1 MRIHFFKAPF
11 YFAFIW
17 FRVQRVQRVQRR
29 RWRLSPHIYMS
40 RCPKAGRL
48 HPCPL
53 FLKTFSKIKK
63 TVQHSEKFF
72 HFWKFVHYTEQF
84 DPSIY
89 FSSND
94 CMRRKSLSFTCRTVL
109 VE

>member
-17 FRVQRVQRVQRR
+17 FRVQGSRFRVQRR
-29 RWRLSPHIYMS
+29 RWRLSPHIYMR

-53 FLKTFSKIKK
+53 LLKTFSKIKK
-63 TVQHSEKFF
+63 LFSIVKSFSIFGNLFTILNSLNM
-72 HFWKFVHYTEQF
+72 EQKGGT
-84 DPSIY
+84 P
-89 FSSND
+89 
-94 CMRRKSLSFTCRTVL
+94 MLHP
-109 VE
+109 